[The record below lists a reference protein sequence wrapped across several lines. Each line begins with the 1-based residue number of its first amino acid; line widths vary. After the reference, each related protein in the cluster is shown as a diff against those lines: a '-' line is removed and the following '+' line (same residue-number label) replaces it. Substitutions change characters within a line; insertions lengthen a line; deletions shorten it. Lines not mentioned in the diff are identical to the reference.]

1 MMTILELNGRTDP
14 GFKEQV
20 LSRICALDREIFDDS
35 AWGREAFL
43 ENIDNGYDY
52 LIAAFEEQ
60 TDRGS
65 GQHGTEHAVTT
76 GYALLRCFDDAEII
90 MIASDPAFR
99 RCGIGSALLNALTEE
114 AVRRHAGSIFLEVR
128 ESNDAARAM
137 YRKAGFVEKGI
148 RRNYYHAP
156 LENAVVMQLELRA
169 GG

>member
-1 MMTILELNGRTDP
+1 MTILELNGRTDP
-14 GFKEQV
+14 ELKE
-20 LSRICALDREIFDDS
+20 LLLGRICALDREIFGDS
-35 AWGREAFL
+35 AWGRDAFL
-43 ENIDNGYDY
+43 ENIDNEYDY
-52 LIAAFEEQ
+52 LIAAFIEQ

-65 GQHGTEHAVTT
+65 GQQGTEHVETT

-90 MIASDPAFR
+90 MIATDPAFR
-99 RCGIGSALLNALTEE
+99 RRGIGSALLDELTEE

-156 LENAVVMQLELRA
+156 IENAVVMQLELRA

>member
-1 MMTILELNGRTDP
+1 MTIQELNGRTNP
-14 GFKEQV
+14 ELKE
-20 LSRICALDREIFDDS
+20 LLLGRICALDREIFDDS
-35 AWGREAFL
+35 AWGRDAFL
-43 ENIDNGYDY
+43 ENIDNEYDY

-60 TDRGS
+60 TDRES
-65 GQHGTEHAVTT
+65 GQHCTEHVITA

-90 MIASDPAFR
+90 MIATDPAFR
-99 RCGIGSALLNALTEE
+99 RRGIGDALLEGLTEE
-114 AVRRHAGSIFLEVR
+114 AARRHAGSIFLEVR

-156 LENAVVMQLELRA
+156 LENAVVMQLELRT

>member
-1 MMTILELNGRTDP
+1 MTILELNGRTDP
-14 GFKEQV
+14 ELKEQ
-20 LSRICALDREIFDDS
+20 LLGRICALDREIFDDS
-35 AWGREAFL
+35 AWGRDAFL
-43 ENIDNGYDY
+43 ENIDNEYDY

-60 TDRGS
+60 TDRES
-65 GQHGTEHAVTT
+65 VRHGTVHVETA

-90 MIASDPAFR
+90 MIATDPAFR
-99 RCGIGSALLNALTEE
+99 RRGTGDALLKGLTEE
-114 AVRRHAGSIFLEVR
+114 AARRHAGSIFLEVR